1 MVTLHECVR
10 SSTNGV
16 VDQTL
21 CMLSAVHPARELVS
35 EVLEERVRSLDLEAC
50 LRTDLG
56 HKIAKEELR
65 GPGCRERQT
74 LEP

>member
-1 MVTLHECVR
+1 
-10 SSTNGV
+10 
-16 VDQTL
+16 
-21 CMLSAVHPARELVS
+21 MLSAVHPARELVS

-65 GPGCRERQT
+65 WPGCRERQT